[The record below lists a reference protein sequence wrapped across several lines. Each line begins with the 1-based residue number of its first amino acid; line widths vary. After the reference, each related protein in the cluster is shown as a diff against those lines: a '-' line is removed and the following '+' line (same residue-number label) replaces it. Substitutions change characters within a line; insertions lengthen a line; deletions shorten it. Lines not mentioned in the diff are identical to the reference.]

1 METCIRAGS
10 RLCRLL
16 LPNIF
21 ASSPGLLKTRQT
33 ESAIVGSECPYLLLC
48 NLLLQAF
55 PTKIFASSTYSLM
68 KTLRHLVH
76 PSLVAAA
83 PIAGSEVSRLP
94 QDILMDIFALL
105 EIPDLL
111 RAGAVCSTWHAAYT
125 SLLSHGCYHRPQT
138 PCLLYTSES
147 DADNVACLYNLAA
160 GPYRQIR
167 GPCAKQWTGP

>member
-1 METCIRAGS
+1 METCIRASS

-16 LPNIF
+16 LPKIF
-21 ASSPGLLKTRQT
+21 ASSLGLLKTRQT

-83 PIAGSEVSRLP
+83 PITGSQLPWLP
-94 QDILMDIFALL
+94 QDILIDIFALL
-105 EIPDLL
+105 EIPDLV
-111 RAGAVCSTWHAAYT
+111 RAGLVCASVYAHALLLVPIDLVLGR
-125 SLLSHGCYHRPQT
+125 SLCR
-138 PCLLYTSES
+138 LL
-147 DADNVACLYNLAA
+147 
-160 GPYRQIR
+160 
-167 GPCAKQWTGP
+167 